1 MCNYIILARLCLVLF
16 CGVLIPRAHAILYP
30 VVTEAKISG
39 CETEQCGSYRT
50 TWTANILEL
59 GKTPYKPTAGQ
70 TLSGTG
76 IHCEH
81 GNASTG
87 FTGCFWR
94 GTGHGPKG
102 TCKWYDDHLS
112 DGCVGTWTGS
122 HTGAEPGGEC
132 GIYTWSATSGD
143 RKIVET
149 PWGSLDAESVANS
162 SRTAFCVKVQ
172 NPNRPCTISLP
183 GEIDH
188 GVVLPTETNI
198 AKITGS
204 VSCGDRPYV
213 QFLGGDHLS
222 LSSQVH
228 TYLEAEVIDHTR
240 LMITSTLNSSSA
252 EPGQYHASAV
262 VIVSPE

>member
-1 MCNYIILARLCLVLF
+1 MNMGMRLRGSLAVSGGELGMDPKVLVNGMMTIFPMGVWGRGLAVILE
-16 CGVLIPRAHAILYP
+16 PNP
-30 VVTEAKISG
+30 VVSVVYT
-39 CETEQCGSYRT
+39 
-50 TWTANILEL
+50 
-59 GKTPYKPTAGQ
+59 
-70 TLSGTG
+70 
-76 IHCEH
+76 H
-81 GNASTG
+81 GLPPRVTVKS
-87 FTGCFWR
+87 
-94 GTGHGPKG
+94 
-102 TCKWYDDHLS
+102 
-112 DGCVGTWTGS
+112 
-122 HTGAEPGGEC
+122 
-132 GIYTWSATSGD
+132 
-143 RKIVET
+143 
-149 PWGSLDAESVANS
+149 WGSLDAESVANS

-183 GEIDH
+183 AEIDH

-204 VSCGDRPYV
+204 VSCGDSPYV